1 MAKIKTNNQ
10 EKTAVPDFKSV
21 LFSKVGM
28 FLAETMK
35 EEADVVQLKKTVDQS
50 SEKLSTIP
58 ACVLITVDG
67 QDYCLTVTAKKN
79 PVTYAAEDVVED
91 FTEKVLEMER
101 QAKIKTEKVTEDESE
116 EEIEG
121 ETELEEEIEG
131 EMEEVEAEIKEA
143 ETVTEEEEMEESEE

>member
-10 EKTAVPDFKSV
+10 EKTTVPDFKSV

-58 ACVLITVDG
+58 ACVLITVDE

-101 QAKIKTEKVTEDESE
+101 QAKIKTEEATEDEIE
-116 EEIEG
+116 LEGEIED
-121 ETELEEEIEG
+121 
-131 EMEEVEAEIKEA
+131 EMEEVEPEIEQE
-143 ETVTEEEEMEESEE
+143 ETSTEEEETMMEESKE